1 MRDPQSPKD
10 VLKPSWYLNRKQII
24 KLTGMSR
31 STLDRLERD
40 GKFPKRVTL
49 STQRIGWVVRE
60 VVDWDHDRRGMRES
74 PRLTVSAAV
83 AKDGSI
89 SNLSTESERA

>member
-1 MRDPQSPKD
+1 MRDAESPKD
-10 VLKPSWYLNRKQII
+10 VLKPRWYLNRKQII
-24 KLTGMSR
+24 ELTGMSR

-49 STQRIGWVVRE
+49 STQRIGWVVQE
-60 VVDWDHDRRGMRES
+60 VVDWDHDRKGMRES
-74 PRLTVSAAV
+74 PRLGSLV
-83 AKDGSI
+83 APVKEGAK

>member
-1 MRDPQSPKD
+1 MREPQSPKEF
-10 VLKPSWYLNRKQII
+10 LKQRWYLNRKQII

-49 STQRIGWVVRE
+49 STQRIGWVVQE
-60 VVDWDHDRRGMRES
+60 VVDWDHDRRIMREPPTLGS
-74 PRLTVSAAV
+74 PAAPTK
-83 AKDGSI
+83 APSKP
-89 SNLSTESERA
+89 NLSTER